1 MGADARLQDGDQ
13 RNIASGLHAQLELEV
28 KAENEEAALAMV
40 KEYEGR
46 AMRGSSPFG
55 DMVFQQTGGVDLLD
69 PQSYEDCEND
79 ILELD
84 VGAIERI
91 REEQEVFR

>member
-1 MGADARLQDGDQ
+1 MPVYKMEINAILQVDFM
-13 RNIASGLHAQLELEV
+13 RSFELEV
-28 KAENEEAALAMV
+28 EAENEEAALAMV

-91 REEQEVFR
+91 REEQEVSR

>member
-1 MGADARLQDGDQ
+1 MPVYKMEINAILQVNFT
-13 RNIASGLHAQLELEV
+13 RSFELEV
-28 KAENEEAALAMV
+28 EAENEEAALAMV

-91 REEQEVFR
+91 REEQKVFR

>member
-1 MGADARLQDGDQ
+1 MPVYKMEINAILQVDFT
-13 RNIASGLHAQLELEV
+13 RSFELEV

-84 VGAIERI
+84 VGAMERI

>member
-1 MGADARLQDGDQ
+1 MPVYKMEINAILQVDFM
-13 RNIASGLHAQLELEV
+13 RSFELEV
-28 KAENEEAALAMV
+28 EAENEEAALAMV

>member
-1 MGADARLQDGDQ
+1 MPVYKMEINAILQVDFT
-13 RNIASGLHAQLELEV
+13 RSFELEV

-69 PQSYEDCEND
+69 PQSYEDCEVD
-79 ILELD
+79 SLELD
-84 VGAIERI
+84 VGAVERI
-91 REEQEVFR
+91 REAQEVSR

>member
-1 MGADARLQDGDQ
+1 MPVYKMEINAILQVDFT
-13 RNIASGLHAQLELEV
+13 RSFELEV

-55 DMVFQQTGGVDLLD
+55 DMVFQQTGGLDLLD
-69 PQSYEDCEND
+69 PQSYEDCEID
-79 ILELD
+79 ALELD
-84 VGAIERI
+84 VGSVERM
-91 REEQEVFR
+91 REEQEVSR